1 MEGFMSVAVWIRRK
15 EPHADEIKLI
25 LQVFLQ
31 MKLSVVISWFL
42 EGFVVPLGTVAII
55 VDFLEIVKRQ
65 VVQNTEFIFVHFFSV
80 CKAEQEKGKN
90 ECIERQKFTRNRV
103 SKLQGERSTNA
114 ENARRTRFFRPAG
127 KKKKT
132 SGLVRQSAWGQRG
145 QAGRT
150 TRRWISPSSLKSWMV
165 ATARM

>member
-1 MEGFMSVAVWIRRK
+1 MYRASKIHKKPCFKIARGEKTQCRK
-15 EPHADEIKLI
+15 RPPD
-25 LQVFLQ
+25 
-31 MKLSVVISWFL
+31 
-42 EGFVVPLGTVAII
+42 AI
-55 VDFLEIVKRQ
+55 
-65 VVQNTEFIFVHFFSV
+65 
-80 CKAEQEKGKN
+80 
-90 ECIERQKFTRNRV
+90 
-103 SKLQGERSTNA
+103 
-114 ENARRTRFFRPAG
+114 FRPAG

>member
-1 MEGFMSVAVWIRRK
+1 MSVAVWIRRK

-31 MKLSVVISWFL
+31 MKLSVAIFCFL

-65 VVQNTEFIFVHFFSV
+65 VTQNAELIFVHFFSV
-80 CKAEQEKGKN
+80 CKAEQEKDKN

-103 SKLQGERSTNA
+103 SKLQEKRKCNA

-165 ATARM
+165 ATARMR